1 MKNKDLLTGNIFS
14 SETIH
19 LISEINM
26 NFLFRFSGF
35 ENYHLCSEL
44 FSKIAFEL
52 IIIYLEVTLDIEK
65 YFFQALLQPGCRNI
79 ISKELFEQIIRI

>member
-1 MKNKDLLTGNIFS
+1 M
-14 SETIH
+14 
-19 LISEINM
+19 
-26 NFLFRFSGF
+26 
-35 ENYHLCSEL
+35 CSQL
-44 FSKIAFEL
+44 FSRIAFEL